1 MHQVIRT
8 CKALLCAFILAT
20 ATAVSAFAA
29 TDYNNDGFCDVW
41 QQKFN
46 GFGLVTSN
54 DEDGDGM
61 NNQLEALAGTD
72 PRNSADV
79 LKLGPMSINGSNI
92 VHTFIAERGK
102 RYQMVSASTANAAT
116 WTSVSGSAKVSTID
130 HASDSIS
137 ITRPAGLLMYYR
149 IEVSDADTD
158 ADGVSDWA
166 EYQTGTNPALATTTT
181 NASSGTATD
190 GATLQSIFSL
200 TSSIPTGWNYALE
213 KTSRVGKW
221 SLTRTSGTMQLTLPY
236 STAGNSTAAR
246 GSASASDFTL
256 KRGSDNAAISGGTFV
271 IPAGVTTMEVH
282 ITATQDPGGP
292 NTYQEVPETLVMRA
306 HVPGL
311 ASTVRLT
318 NTFTLYEANSST
330 SNNRLYVAYLGRE
343 GSAITSASGVA
354 TITLRG
360 NNDIGWVD
368 STFSG
373 LTSEQSAA
381 HLHLGGPTVIGGPV
395 VFALPNGQ
403 LSDYRWDVRS
413 AATITT
419 DQEMLEKLM
428 SGEIYINV
436 HTGTYSAGEI
446 RGNFALVNG
455 SVDPPPPPAAP
466 PSYGST
472 AFPNLA
478 AGGVN
483 NPALDR
489 DIARLLTQAT
499 FGPTDE
505 SIAAVKAKIA
515 AAGNDMLTGYAN
527 WIADQM
533 STTISP
539 SPSLL
544 QLHQAAD
551 IEDFILRGNKPITVG
566 NDPQFAY
573 VASGTSATGQ
583 PPQSWNNTTRTWTAG
598 STIAS
603 NNFPRSENRRR
614 EWWTLVLQSKDQLR
628 QRMAFALSEIVVI
641 SDNDTTVQTYNYG
654 LSNYWDM
661 LASGAFGKYRDLLEQ
676 VTYSPVMG
684 IYLSHL
690 KNQRSNG
697 SISPDENYA
706 REIMQLFSVGLIM
719 RHQDGSL
726 RLDSS
731 GGPIFTYDQT
741 DIRELA
747 RVLTGLSFGKYHP
760 NISSPTYPT
769 ASSQAVGTLV
779 DNTNFFTGNGHR
791 FWQGS
796 WTSPM
801 KMFAGNSDLSVHY
814 HDFDAKTLFAGK
826 EGALNISAKAPSNA
840 NGDADI
846 EEALNVLAGDPTQS
860 TYPAAAH
867 DNTPIFISRLLIQ
880 RFVTSNPSA
889 GYLYRVVQKYKD
901 TNGNLGEVLKTILLD
916 YEARSLTLADTIV
929 GHGKVKEPILHHA
942 AMLRALKAATRV
954 PLASLNSMPMAGFTT
969 TTSPVTAAYSTTEL
983 NKFPAGA
990 WRYRYFDTQSTLT
1003 QSPQRAPTVF
1013 NWFLPDYTVP
1023 GVLAT
1028 AGLVAP
1034 ELQVATDSNVISV
1047 VNSHYTHLF
1056 NPVSPTNTPANPPSN
1071 KILGRSLDAFPNM
1084 SIYRKVA
1091 TDGTPTRITI
1101 PAYGVGTTGY
1111 FSAAQF
1117 DDNAATGNSASIYN
1131 YLDATYLRLDDLVA
1145 DYRDAYDDSLTSQY
1159 TPNPVPSTPGA
1170 TQIGVAH
1177 DAAVIAVLDKA
1188 DLLFAG
1194 GYIKAKYGS
1203 LPVGDPSPRKHI
1215 IDALASG
1222 YIGSRAT
1229 HTSSTSWNSN
1239 AVTRLRNILYLVLT
1253 SPEALVLK

>member
-1 MHQVIRT
+1 M
-8 CKALLCAFILAT
+8 AT
-20 ATAVSAFAA
+20 AITVTASAA

-41 QQKFN
+41 QQKYN
-46 GFGLVTSN
+46 GFALVTTN
-54 DEDGDGM
+54 DEDGDGL
-61 NNQLEALAGTD
+61 NNQLESLAGTD

-79 LKLGPMSINGSNI
+79 LKLGPMSINGTTI
-92 VHTFIAERGK
+92 VHSFIAERGK
-102 RYQMVSASTANAAT
+102 RYQMVSAATANAPT
-116 WTSVSGSAKVSTID
+116 WTPVAGSAKVSAMD
-130 HASDSIS
+130 HATDSIS
-137 ITRPAGLLMYYR
+137 ITRPAGTLMYYK

-181 NASSGTATD
+181 NASSGTASD

-200 TSSIPTGWNYALE
+200 TSTIPSGWNYALE

-236 STAGNSTAAR
+236 STAGNTSAAR
-246 GSASASDFTL
+246 GSASASDFSL

-292 NTYQEVPETLVMRA
+292 NTYQEVPETLVMRS

-311 ASTVRLT
+311 TSAVHLT
-318 NTFTLYEANSST
+318 STFTLFEANSST
-330 SNNRLYVAYLGRE
+330 SNNRLYIAYLGRE
-343 GSAITSASGVA
+343 GSAITNASGVA

-368 STFSG
+368 STFSS

-381 HLHLGGPTVIGGPV
+381 HLHLGGPAVIGGPV
-395 VFALPNGQ
+395 VLGLPNGQ
-403 LSDYRWDVRS
+403 LNDHRWDVRS

-419 DQEMLEKLM
+419 DQQMLEKLM

-436 HTGTYSAGEI
+436 HTGTYSGGEI
-446 RGNFALVNG
+446 RGNFTLVNG
-455 SVDPPPPPAAP
+455 SVNPPPAPAAP
-466 PSYGST
+466 PAYGST
-472 AFPNLA
+472 SFPNLA
-478 AGGVN
+478 AGGVNN

-499 FGPTDE
+499 FGPTDDA
-505 SIAAVKAKIA
+505 ITAVKAKITA
-515 AAGNDMLTGYAN
+515 ASNDMLAGYTA
-527 WIADQM
+527 WISDQM
-533 STTISP
+533 NATLSP
-539 SPSLL
+539 TPSLL

-551 IEDFILRGNKPITVG
+551 IEEFILRGNLPITVG

-573 VASGTSATGQ
+573 VPSGTSATGQ
-583 PPQSWNNTTRTWTAG
+583 PPQGWNNTTRVWSPG
-598 STIAS
+598 STIYS

-661 LASGAFGKYRDLLEQ
+661 LAAGAFGKYRTLLEQ

-690 KNQRSNG
+690 KNQKSNG
-697 SISPDENYA
+697 SISPDENFA

-726 RLDSS
+726 RLDST
-731 GGPIFTYDQT
+731 GAPIFTYDQT

-760 NISSPTYPT
+760 NVSSPTYPT
-769 ASSQAVGTLV
+769 ASNQAVGALA
-779 DNTNFFTGNGHR
+779 DNPSFTTGNGHR

-796 WTSPM
+796 WTNPM
-801 KMFAGNSDLSVHY
+801 KMFSDF

-826 EGALNISAKAPSNA
+826 EGALSIPAKTASNA

-846 EEALNVLAGDPTQS
+846 KAALDVLAGDPAQA

-867 DNTPIFISRLLIQ
+867 DSTPVFISRLLIQ
-880 RFVTSNPSA
+880 RFTTSNPSA

-901 TNGNLGEVLKTILLD
+901 TNGNLGEVLKVILLD
-916 YEARSLTLADTIV
+916 YEARSLALADTTV
-929 GHGKVKEPILHHA
+929 GHGKAKEPILHHA

-954 PLASLNSMPMAGFTT
+954 PLSTLNTMPMTGFTT
-969 TTSPVTAAYSTTEL
+969 ATSPVTSAYPAAEL
-983 NKFPAGA
+983 SKFPAGA

-1056 NPVSPTNTPANPPSN
+1056 NPVSPTNTPANPPTN
-1071 KILGRSLDAFPNM
+1071 KILGRGLDAFPNM
-1084 SIYRKVA
+1084 SIYRRVA
-1091 TDGTPTRITI
+1091 TNGTPTRITV

-1111 FSAAQF
+1111 FSANVF
-1117 DDNAATGNSASIYN
+1117 DDNGTTGNSASIYN
-1131 YLDATYLRLDDLVA
+1131 YLDAAYLRLDDLIA
-1145 DYRDAYDDSLTSQY
+1145 DYTFAYNTSLTAQY
-1159 TPNPVPSTPGA
+1159 SPNPVPSTPGA
-1170 TQIGVAH
+1170 AQITAAH
-1177 DAAVIAVLDKA
+1177 DAAALAVLDEA
-1188 DLLFAG
+1188 DLLFAA
-1194 GYIKAKYGS
+1194 GYLKAKYGS
-1203 LPVGDPSPRKHI
+1203 LPIGDPSPQKHV

-1222 YIGSRAT
+1222 FIGSRAT

-1239 AVTRLRNILYLVLT
+1239 AVTRVRNILYLVLT
-1253 SPEALVLK
+1253 APEALVLK